1 VTFKL
6 EYYEERTP
14 EEYEPPMFH
23 RIDAEK
29 NAWFFST
36 HDGTERPDVSSGI
49 PGVSTG
55 FHAFVF
61 GHCSGVY
68 FL

>member
-1 VTFKL
+1 
-6 EYYEERTP
+6 
-14 EEYEPPMFH
+14 MFH